1 MSFFSDLFE
10 GNTSQLG
17 GDLTSPTAIS
27 EYEDAGIAAGGLALG
42 ALGLGELGVF
52 GGLGGE
58 AAAGGG
64 LAADLGLGDIGAAAA
79 ADAGGGLAADVG
91 AGAGLGE
98 LGDLSLAADAGLGD
112 VGAAGVGDAAA
123 ISGDIGAGA
132 SDVASGLGDTSG
144 LLNYDSSGLLSQDA
158 GAAAP
163 SIDATS
169 GVSTASPGVSDT
181 SGMLTPQ
188 QQGLIQ
194 GETNASVNTLN
205 DINTSIAG
213 YNPPGF
219 TDQVSGFLSSP
230 YTRIAA
236 GVAPLALALGMGQPS
251 LGSAGQQSQAYANQL
266 AAYGQQQLALGTSG
280 QLTPAQGAAITK
292 MQSDLTNQWLQTL
305 ANQGVQDPTK
315 DARWPQI
322 LATIDTQVTA
332 ATQTMLQQTI
342 QNGLTALGQGGTQ
355 LAAISQQQ
363 MTADQNFTNTLVN
376 ATRALGT
383 AVAGG
388 STFKVTAA

>member
-1 MSFFSDLFE
+1 LFE

-17 GDLTSPTAIS
+17 GDLTSPSAIQ
-27 EYEDAGIAAGGLALG
+27 EYEIGGAALATALTAGAAGGLFGGAALG
-42 ALGLGELGVF
+42 ADA
-52 GGLGGE
+52 LGGS
-58 AAAGGG
+58 
-64 LAADLGLGDIGAAAA
+64 LA
-79 ADAGGGLAADVG
+79 ADAGLADIGGAAVFDATAGGLGAD
-91 AGAGLGE
+91 LGVS
-98 LGDLSLAADAGLGD
+98 SLAADAGLGD
-112 VGAAGVGDAAA
+112 IGGAAALD
-123 ISGDIGAGA
+123 AGA
-132 SDVASGLGDTSG
+132 IGGDTATLGGDVLASTGSDLSGGFADTSG
-144 LLNYDSSGLLSQDA
+144 LLNYDSTGALSQDLGA

-163 SIDATS
+163 TPDVTAGAATAPD
-169 GVSTASPGVSDT
+169 VTAGAPSAD
-181 SGMLTPQ
+181 MLTPQ

-205 DINTSIAG
+205 DVNTSIAN
-213 YNPPGF
+213 YQAPGF

-251 LGSAGQQSQAYANQL
+251 LGSAGQAAEANANAL

-280 QLTPAQGAAITK
+280 TLTTAQSAVIGK
-292 MQSDLTNQWLQTL
+292 MQSDLKNQWLQTL

-342 QNGLTALGQGGTQ
+342 QNGLTALGQGGSQ
-355 LAAISQQQ
+355 LAAISAQQ
-363 MTADQNFTNTLVN
+363 MQADQNFTNTLVN
-376 ATRALGT
+376 ATKALGT

-388 STFKVTAA
+388 SSFKVVPS